1 MNDSELS
8 GKVIHVSFAK
18 KQKLKESSYNTNK
31 PIWSEE
37 NYIKEFPNVDKE
49 EQKIE
54 NKFE

>member
-1 MNDSELS
+1 MNDSELC

-18 KQKLKESSYNTNK
+18 KQKLKENSYNNNK

-49 EQKIE
+49 EKKIE
-54 NKFE
+54 NNFE